1 MPTYDVSSIGF
12 YVCDILGRPVTRIP
26 DGGRADYIQEIR
38 MTVAGTAGATA
49 ADCAILGLKTLAV
62 TTVGEDEMGDF
73 MVAKLTRFGVD
84 CAMVARDG
92 SVQTSAT
99 ILPVRPNGERPALHV
114 PGTAATFRIPEGR
127 LDAALDARIV
137 HVGGTGLLKSFDGAP
152 TVEALRRAKE
162 LGRIT
167 TFDLIQATPE
177 TFELV
182 RPCLPYIDYFVP
194 SIEGGLRDGG
204 HDRSGRGGAL
214 LQGPRREERDP
225 DHGRGGVYVSPE
237 AGEDFRLPAHAI
249 EVVDTTGCGDSFTAG
264 VIVGLARGWD
274 LRDCCRFASA
284 VAARV
289 AMGLGSDGKLVSF
302 EDTIEGHEHPCP
314 CGRTEDGRMTKTAVV
329 TGAARGIG
337 RALAVGLAEAGYDV
351 AVTDLAAQADGLAET
366 RALIEAAGRRAFVET
381 VDVSDRA
388 AVVAAMAR
396 IEDAAGGIDVL
407 VNNAGILKPA
417 RLEDL
422 SEADWDAHMDVNV
435 KGVLSCCQAVLPGM
449 RARKAGRIVNIASI
463 AGRQGVPTQGHYAA
477 TKAAVITLTRVLAQ
491 EAGMDGITVNAICPG
506 IIPDRDGQEQPRL
519 GRGHPPL
526 GRGGRAEASR
536 RARRYRGAG
545 PVLRGRAVGL
555 RHRAGAERL
564 RRDLLPLDRRA
575 VPPSS
580 AAHLRRGPQPSLLR
594 RGTTRCPR

>member
-194 SIEGGLRDGG
+194 SIEEASEMAGTADPAEVARFFKGLGVKNAILTMGG
-204 HDRSGRGGAL
+204 
-214 LQGPRREERDP
+214 E
-225 DHGRGGVYVSPE
+225 GVFVSPE

-302 EDTIEGHEHPCP
+302 EDTIE
-314 CGRTEDGRMTKTAVV
+314 
-329 TGAARGIG
+329 
-337 RALAVGLAEAGYDV
+337 
-351 AVTDLAAQADGLAET
+351 
-366 RALIEAAGRRAFVET
+366 
-381 VDVSDRA
+381 
-388 AVVAAMAR
+388 AM
-396 IEDAAGGIDVL
+396 
-407 VNNAGILKPA
+407 N
-417 RLEDL
+417 
-422 SEADWDAHMDVNV
+422 
-435 KGVLSCCQAVLPGM
+435 
-449 RARKAGRIVNIASI
+449 
-463 AGRQGVPTQGHYAA
+463 T
-477 TKAAVITLTRVLAQ
+477 
-491 EAGMDGITVNAICPG
+491 
-506 IIPDRDGQEQPRL
+506 
-519 GRGHPPL
+519 
-526 GRGGRAEASR
+526 
-536 RARRYRGAG
+536 
-545 PVLRGRAVGL
+545 
-555 RHRAGAERL
+555 
-564 RRDLLPLDRRA
+564 LPLRA
-575 VPPSS
+575 N
-580 AAHLRRGPQPSLLR
+580 
-594 RGTTRCPR
+594 